1 MVGLTN
7 DCSFCIMSENINNE
21 NIAKGTPQPMKKKK
35 KSMVGQPFWV
45 DAMVVVL
52 LFVIAQA
59 LATVAC
65 LALGLRMPGIAMTTS
80 FDAEVLENADSMQA
94 RFIAITYLL
103 SMVIFYISM
112 FIYQRMRGWSSKG
125 WFNMRGCTPV
135 RLLAGYLLIWCI
147 SVVVEP
153 LSEALPGNQDM
164 LGNGGWLLF
173 SSVLLAPIFEES
185 LFRGYMAGILRKAY
199 GGMTAWIVPAVTF
212 GVIHAIPSVVFSAIL
227 MGLVL
232 GYLYLRYRSLGL
244 VVMLHAMN
252 NLTACFLRM
261 MDMGDMTVSGLFSEG
276 PWYWALYAVCAV
288 VLGVSLVKMYRYVSG
303 IKVEN
308 NTSIE

>member
-65 LALGLRMPGIAMTTS
+65 LALGLRMPGVAMTTS
-80 FDAEVLENADSMQA
+80 FDTEVLESADSMQA

-212 GVIHAIPSVVFSAIL
+212 GVIHAIPSVVVSAIL

>member
-1 MVGLTN
+1 
-7 DCSFCIMSENINNE
+7 MSENIKNE
-21 NIAKGTPQPMKKKK
+21 NISQTTPQTVKKQKK
-35 KSMVGQPFWV
+35 AASNQPFWV
-45 DAMVVVL
+45 DALVVVL
-52 LFVIAQA
+52 LFIVAQA
-59 LATVAC
+59 LATIVC
-65 LALGLRMPGIAMTTS
+65 MVLGLRMPGEAMTTS
-80 FDAEVLENADSMQA
+80 FDSEVLEAADSMQA
-94 RFIAITYLL
+94 RFIAITYLV
-103 SMVIFYISM
+103 SMAIFGIAM
-112 FIYQRMRGWSSKG
+112 FIYQRLRGWSSKG
-125 WFNMRGCTPV
+125 LFNMRGCTPV

-153 LSEALPGNQDM
+153 LSEALPGDQDM

-185 LFRGYMAGILRKAY
+185 IFRGYMTGILRKAY
-199 GGMTAWIVPAVTF
+199 GGMAAWIVPAVTF
-212 GVIHAIPSVVFSAIL
+212 GVIHAIPSVVISATM
-227 MGLVL
+227 MGLVF

-261 MDMGDMTVSGLFSEG
+261 MDMGDMTISGLFSEG
-276 PWYWALYAVCAV
+276 PWYWVLYALCAV
-288 VLGVSLVKMYRYVSG
+288 ALGATLVKMYHYVSG

>member
-1 MVGLTN
+1 
-7 DCSFCIMSENINNE
+7 MSENINNE
-21 NIAKGTPQPMKKKK
+21 NIAKGAPQPMKKKK

-212 GVIHAIPSVVFSAIL
+212 GVIHAIPSVVVSAIL

>member
-1 MVGLTN
+1 
-7 DCSFCIMSENINNE
+7 MSENINNE

-212 GVIHAIPSVVFSAIL
+212 GVIHAIPSVVVSAIL

>member
-59 LATVAC
+59 VATVAC
-65 LALGLRMPGIAMTTS
+65 MAMGLRMPGIAMTTS

-212 GVIHAIPSVVFSAIL
+212 GVIHAIPSVVVSAIL

>member
-212 GVIHAIPSVVFSAIL
+212 GVIHAIPSVVVSAIL